1 MLKKPLKIKCYFNT
15 PETSSLED
23 LGLDPS
29 IDDAELREVFFFNI
43 DIIKPYKEKEKWL
56 TIIQVGGAQYITPL
70 KYSELVSLL
79 EKHI

>member
-1 MLKKPLKIKCYFNT
+1 MLKRPLKINCYFNT

-29 IDDAELREVFFFNI
+29 IDDAELREVFFLNV
-43 DIIKPYKEKEKWL
+43 DIIKPYKEKEKWYS
-56 TIIQVGGAQYITPL
+56 IIQTGGAQYITPIQ
-70 KYSELVSLL
+70 YNELIALL